1 MEIKKTRRIGEL
13 LVESALI
20 TEDQLK
26 IALEEQKIEHL
37 PLGDILIKNGV
48 CRDVDIAQTVSMQ
61 LNIKYIE
68 LGSTI
73 IEPEAIQLVPQKLA
87 VMYKLIPVCIDKS
100 MLTVAMVDPLNLHII
115 DELSLVTRCR
125 IVPAISTA
133 REIDTSIKHHYS
145 IADAVINLPTSTG
158 FGSAQGIVEVIQEA
172 TTNIAEDM
180 KKSELPPIIKLV
192 NDIMFNAV
200 SSRASDIH
208 IEPHMAEIKLRNRID
223 GLLVDVMQLPKWL
236 QGAITSRIKIM
247 SKLDITEK
255 RLPQDGKIKIRVS
268 DREIEL
274 RVSSLPSQYGEKIVI
289 RILDSKSGVVELGST
304 GLNKENI
311 KSIERLIEKPH
322 GIVLV
327 TGPTGSGKS
336 STLYAMINSIKSPT
350 INIITLEDP
359 IEYEIKGITQ
369 VAIDEKTGL
378 TFAYGLRSIL
388 RQDPDVVMVGEI
400 RDNETA
406 TIAIQASLTG
416 HLVLSTLHTND
427 TVSTIVRLKD
437 IGVPSYLIA
446 SSLNGIIAQRL
457 ARKICTDCKE
467 PYDPSQAELKNL
479 GLAGKKG
486 NIFFHGKGC
495 HKCNSTGYKGRLGI
509 FEILPVDST
518 IKELIRTDA
527 SEGVIKKEAAAKGM
541 TSLRDDGIKKA
552 LDGLT
557 TIEELM
563 RVLFVELGDDITE
576 CPHCAEKLHENMSA
590 CPKCGYKLKDICP
603 SCKRDIDSTW
613 LFCSFCGGKLK
624 LTLPGAT

>member
-1 MEIKKTRRIGEL
+1 
-13 LVESALI
+13 
-20 TEDQLK
+20 
-26 IALEEQKIEHL
+26 
-37 PLGDILIKNGV
+37 
-48 CRDVDIAQTVSMQ
+48 
-61 LNIKYIE
+61 
-68 LGSTI
+68 
-73 IEPEAIQLVPQKLA
+73 
-87 VMYKLIPVCIDKS
+87 
-100 MLTVAMVDPLNLHII
+100 
-115 DELSLVTRCR
+115 
-125 IVPAISTA
+125 
-133 REIDTSIKHHYS
+133 
-145 IADAVINLPTSTG
+145 VINLPTGMG
-158 FGSAQGIVEVIQEA
+158 FGSAQGVVEVVHEA

-192 NDIMFNAV
+192 NDIIFNAV

-208 IEPHMAEIKLRNRID
+208 IEPHQTEIKLRNRID

-336 STLYAMINSIKSPT
+336 STLYAMVNSIKSPT

-446 SSLNGIIAQRL
+446 SALNGIIAQRL

-467 PYDPSQAELKNL
+467 PYDPSQAELKKL
-479 GLAGKKG
+479 GLAG
-486 NIFFHGKGC
+486 
-495 HKCNSTGYKGRLGI
+495 
-509 FEILPVDST
+509 
-518 IKELIRTDA
+518 
-527 SEGVIKKEAAAKGM
+527 
-541 TSLRDDGIKKA
+541 
-552 LDGLT
+552 
-557 TIEELM
+557 
-563 RVLFVELGDDITE
+563 
-576 CPHCAEKLHENMSA
+576 
-590 CPKCGYKLKDICP
+590 
-603 SCKRDIDSTW
+603 
-613 LFCSFCGGKLK
+613 
-624 LTLPGAT
+624 